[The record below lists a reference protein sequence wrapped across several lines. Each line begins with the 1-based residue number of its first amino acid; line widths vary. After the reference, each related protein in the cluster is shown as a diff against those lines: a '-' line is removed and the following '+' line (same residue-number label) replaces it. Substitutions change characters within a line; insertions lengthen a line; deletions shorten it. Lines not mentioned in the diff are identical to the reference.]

1 MRFLLAVTA
10 LLLVAAGLLAATN
23 PWASDRPS
31 AAELARDFDS
41 EQQAQIKALLREAL
55 LENPEIIPEAIAELQ
70 AREARSILS
79 SYRSEIE
86 TPFPGAEAGNPDGDI
101 TLVEF
106 FDFRCPF
113 CQQANDDLARLLEDD
128 ANLRVVFK
136 DMPVLDRGEEQIS
149 RQAALAALAAAR
161 QGQYDTLRSAIYAL
175 PGQLTQERLIEAIR
189 SVDVDEARIASDMKD
204 AALSA
209 VLDGNIELAR
219 NLGISGTPSYVI
231 GDEVIQGA
239 VGLRE
244 LKDAIARQR
253 ARNGQS

>member
-1 MRFLLAVTA
+1 MRFVLAIIA

-23 PWASDRPS
+23 PWASDRPN
-31 AAELARDFDS
+31 AAELARDFS
-41 EQQAQIKALLREAL
+41 PEEQAQIKALLREAL
-55 LENPEIIPEAIAELQ
+55 LDHPEIIPEAIAELQ

-86 TPFPGAEAGNPDGDI
+86 TPFPGAQAGNPDGDV

-106 FDFRCPF
+106 YDFRCPF
-113 CQQANDDLARLLEDD
+113 CRKAAEDLAALLAEDG
-128 ANLRVVFK
+128 NLRVVFK
-136 DMPVLDRGEEQIS
+136 DMPVLDRGDEQMS

-161 QGQYDTLRSAIYAL
+161 QGEYDALRQAIYAL

-189 SVDVDEARIASDMKD
+189 SVDVNEAQIAADMKD
-204 AALSA
+204 PDLDA
-209 VLDGNIELAR
+209 VLDENINLAR

-253 ARNGQS
+253 SRNQQS